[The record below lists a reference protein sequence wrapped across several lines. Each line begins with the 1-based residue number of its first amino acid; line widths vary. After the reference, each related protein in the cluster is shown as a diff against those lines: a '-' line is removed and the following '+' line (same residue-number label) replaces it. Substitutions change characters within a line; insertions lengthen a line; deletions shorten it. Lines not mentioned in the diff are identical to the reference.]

1 MLLWYN
7 KGIFLHMPQSK
18 RLTFDQIKQSEF
30 SVSDMLRQQRLQS
43 RLANN
48 DQALVKNSWKD
59 FGHTFTDRYYK
70 DSARK
75 RAGVVSNLYRQ
86 ARQEAKNV
94 KNSGAGDQALAIA
107 AAPIQQATSQ
117 LLQQSWLNLIDS
129 FGATLIWINVHWFL
143 NITMGDKLFCDLGK
157 EWLPKV
163 GKGGNEG
170 GGPAMD
176 AILGIPLAGLGIVEK
191 LLILILDLIVC
202 AVLLLVVVLIILLI
216 NVVKDPLHAILED
229 FGFFWEVIKALL

>member
-1 MLLWYN
+1 MAE
-7 KGIFLHMPQSK
+7 SK
-18 RLTFDQIKQSEF
+18 RLTFDQIKQSDF
-30 SVSDMLRQQRLQS
+30 SVSDMLRQQQLQA

-48 DQALVKNSWKD
+48 DQALVRNSWKD

-75 RAGVVSNLYRQ
+75 RAGVVSSLYRQ
-86 ARQEAKNV
+86 ARQDAK
-94 KNSGAGDQALAIA
+94 KLKDSKLGSQAESLA
-107 AAPIQQATSQ
+107 AAPIQMATSE

-157 EWLPKV
+157 EWLPKA

-176 AILGIPLAGLGIVEK
+176 AILGLPVAGLGLVEK
-191 LLILILDLIVC
+191 MVIIILDLIVIC
-202 AVLLLVVVLIILLI
+202 ALLVALVPIILVI
-216 NVVKDPLHAILED
+216 YVISDPVGTLFSDFSLFLDAIKIYLN
-229 FGFFWEVIKALL
+229 I